1 MCSVIKR
8 WVPLWIC
15 FWYEILVYGSGMSF
29 WYEFVSGKS
38 FWYNFVSDMSFC
50 YEFVSGMKF
59 ICVVLW
65 VCSLIILYL
74 MNWHYNFIVM
84 IFFPPISCH
93 SISLL
98 YFWKTYATY
107 QAAYFMVLTWDGNS
121 EHFAHASRKNGLFGE
136 NIRFVIDLDLINCL

>member
-93 SISLL
+93 SISLR

-107 QAAYFMVLTWDGNS
+107 QAAYLHSFFFHSLNNFRVNNPIHTLMKIFYS
-121 EHFAHASRKNGLFGE
+121 FLFL
-136 NIRFVIDLDLINCL
+136 NNT